1 MQVIVYQYVTGSW
14 RRFARS
20 GLGLLVL
27 GAVLASVRPAAAQAP
42 PQPAPDPLAE
52 ARDLY
57 NRGRYEAAID
67 AARRAVE
74 IGTFRHAA
82 LVVLGRAG
90 LERFR
95 QTADPADLSA
105 AREAL
110 RQVDASRL
118 DTRDRLELVI
128 GLGEALY
135 LDDLYLP
142 AADILESALD
152 EAPMLGPS
160 ARDQLLDWWASALDR
175 HAQARPPA
183 ERAPFYAR
191 ITAFMTEELERDA
204 GTGAAAYWLAVAARA
219 TGDLDRAWDLARS
232 GWVRAQL
239 TRDRGA
245 ALRPDLDRL
254 VTQAIIP
261 ERARRVASPPAD
273 LESIVASMLAEW
285 EAFKEKWI
293 HRE

>member
-1 MQVIVYQYVTGSW
+1 MQVTVYQYLTGLL
-14 RRFARS
+14 RQLPLG
-20 GLGLLVL
+20 GLGLIVVGWVL
-27 GAVLASVRPAAAQAP
+27 MGVGPAGAQVTSAP
-42 PQPAPDPLAE
+42 PPDPLAE

-74 IGTFRHAA
+74 VGPSRHAA

-95 QTADPADLSA
+95 QTADPADLAA

-118 DTRDRLELVI
+118 EVRDRLELVI

-142 AADILESALD
+142 AADLLESALD
-152 EAPMLGPS
+152 EAPILGPS

-175 HAQARPPA
+175 HAQARAPADRPPL
-183 ERAPFYAR
+183 YAR
-191 ITAFMTEELERDA
+191 IAARMAEELERDA

-261 ERARRVASPPAD
+261 ERARRLANPAAD

-293 HRE
+293 NRE

>member
-1 MQVIVYQYVTGSW
+1 MQVMIYQYVTGLL
-14 RRFARS
+14 RQIPLG
-20 GLGLLVL
+20 GLGLIVVAWGLMGL
-27 GAVLASVRPAAAQAP
+27 GPADAQVSPAP
-42 PQPAPDPLAE
+42 PPDPLAE

-74 IGTFRHAA
+74 VAPSRHAA

-95 QTADPADLSA
+95 QTADPADLAA

-118 DTRDRLELVI
+118 EARDRLELVI

-142 AADILESALD
+142 AADLLESALD
-152 EAPMLGPS
+152 EAPILGPS

-183 ERAPFYAR
+183 DRPPLYAR
-191 ITAFMTEELERDA
+191 IAARMAEELERDA

-261 ERARRVASPPAD
+261 ERARRIANPAAD

-293 HRE
+293 NRE

>member
-1 MQVIVYQYVTGSW
+1 MQVIVYQYVTGL
-14 RRFARS
+14 RRRIVRAALRLAVVGFVVAS
-20 GLGLLVL
+20 GG
-27 GAVLASVRPAAAQAP
+27 AAAGQTPAP
-42 PQPAPDPLAE
+42 PSSDPLAE

-57 NRGRYEAAID
+57 NRGRYEAAIE

-74 IGTFRHAA
+74 AGTFRHAA

-95 QTADPADLSA
+95 QTADPADLAA

-135 LDDLYLP
+135 LDDLFLP
-142 AADILESALD
+142 AADLLESALG
-152 EAPMLGPS
+152 EAPVLGPS

-175 HAQARPPA
+175 HAQARPAA
-183 ERAPFYAR
+183 ERPPFYAR
-191 ITAFMTEELERDA
+191 IAARMTEELERDA

-254 VTQAIIP
+254 VTQGIIP
-261 ERARRVASPPAD
+261 ERARRVSNPAAD
-273 LESIVASMLAEW
+273 VETITAGMLAEW

-293 HRE
+293 NRE